1 MQLGNILIGRGLVTA
16 ADIDAALA
24 RQLTEGGRLGDN
36 LIAMELL
43 TAEQLATVINTA
55 PAVPASLEETGIS
68 ARNLLNLLLKFMLV
82 EGCETLLDL
91 AERLKLP
98 RRAVQQLLDE
108 AVHQKLI
115 QAVGAAPGGL
125 ALSIRH
131 ALSEN
136 GRAAAKE
143 ALEQNLYIGP
153 GRSVLLFGPPGNG
166 KTTLATRIATI
177 FKDVVYIP
185 YAVETSGQIIRIFD
199 PSLHKPAATAATAAT
214 PSGIGLQREAFD
226 QRWVACKRP
235 VVVTGGEMSLDML
248 DLQHSPD
255 TKFYD
260 APLHVKALNGMLLID
275 DFGRQKFGPDEL
287 LNRMIVPM
295 ENQLDYF
302 KLVTGASFSLPF
314 DVLLIFSTN
323 LQPADLMDPAFL
335 RRIQYKIK
343 LFEPTRD
350 EYRRIFEGVAGS
362 SALTLTDEVF
372 DFVVDRLRGGG
383 FGLAYYQPRFI
394 CDQVVEACKCFNMP
408 PSLTIELAAEA
419 LANLYFDIEDGSDSV
434 VTEHR
439 AAA

>member
-1 MQLGNILIGRGLVTA
+1 
-16 ADIDAALA
+16 
-24 RQLTEGGRLGDN
+24 
-36 LIAMELL
+36 
-43 TAEQLATVINTA
+43 
-55 PAVPASLEETGIS
+55 
-68 ARNLLNLLLKFMLV
+68 
-82 EGCETLLDL
+82 
-91 AERLKLP
+91 
-98 RRAVQQLLDE
+98 
-108 AVHQKLI
+108 
-115 QAVGAAPGGL
+115 
-125 ALSIRH
+125 
-131 ALSEN
+131 
-136 GRAAAKE
+136 
-143 ALEQNLYIGP
+143 
-153 GRSVLLFGPPGNG
+153 
-166 KTTLATRIATI
+166 
-177 FKDVVYIP
+177 
-185 YAVETSGQIIRIFD
+185 
-199 PSLHKPAATAATAAT
+199 
-214 PSGIGLQREAFD
+214 
-226 QRWVACKRP
+226 

-295 ENQLDYF
+295 ESQLDYF
-302 KLVTGASFSLPF
+302 KLITGASFSLPF

-350 EYRRIFEGVAGS
+350 EYREIFEGVAAS
-362 SALTLTDEVF
+362 RALTLTDEVF

-408 PSLTIELAAEA
+408 PSLTRELASEA
-419 LANLYFDIEDGSDSV
+419 LANLYFDIEDGRDSAV
-434 VTEHR
+434 PEHR